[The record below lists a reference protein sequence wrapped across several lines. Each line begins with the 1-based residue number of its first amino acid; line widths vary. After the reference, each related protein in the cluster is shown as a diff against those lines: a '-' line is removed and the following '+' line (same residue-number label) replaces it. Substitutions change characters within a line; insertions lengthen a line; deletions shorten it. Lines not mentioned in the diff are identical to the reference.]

1 MRSSLTISLVLLAVV
16 IVCGVMNIN
25 TTKDI
30 STRYVSAAEELRV
43 LTQDGDWRRAA
54 EAVETYHQTWKDTLE
69 WLQML
74 INHSDG
80 DEVSRALERIE
91 AGIQAQDTATCLE
104 GCAEL
109 REAAEH
115 IYHRDAFTLG
125 NIL

>member
-1 MRSSLTISLVLLAVV
+1 MRSRLTISLTLLAVV
-16 IVCGVMNIN
+16 IVCGVMNIYV
-25 TTKDI
+25 TKNI
-30 STRYVSAAEELRV
+30 SNRYVSAAEELRE
-43 LTQDGDWRRAA
+43 LTGAEDWPRADQTVQA
-54 EAVETYHQTWKDTLE
+54 YHQTWKDTLQ

-91 AGIQAQDTATCLE
+91 AGIRAQEVATCLE

>member
-1 MRSSLTISLVLLAVV
+1 MRSGLRLSLTLLAVV
-16 IVCGVMNIN
+16 IIGGVMNIGL
-25 TTKDI
+25 TRDI
-30 STRYVSAAEELRV
+30 SNRYVSAAEELHEMTFAR
-43 LTQDGDWRRAA
+43 DWQRAA
-54 EAVETYHQTWKDTLE
+54 QTAQAYHQTWRDTLQ

-74 INHSDG
+74 INHQDG

-91 AGIQAQDTATCLE
+91 AGVRAEDVSTCLE

>member
-1 MRSSLTISLVLLAVV
+1 MRSSLMISLVLLAVV
-16 IVCGVMNIN
+16 IVCGVANIYV
-25 TTKDI
+25 TRDI
-30 STRYVSAAEELRV
+30 SNRYVSAAEELREMTKV
-43 LTQDGDWRRAA
+43 QEWERAA
-54 EAVETYHQTWKDTLE
+54 ETVEAYHQRWKGTLE

-91 AGIQAQDTATCLE
+91 AGIQAQEIATCLE

>member
-1 MRSSLTISLVLLAVV
+1 MKSSLTISLVLLAVV
-16 IVCGVMNIN
+16 IVCGVMNIYL
-25 TTKDI
+25 TKDI
-30 STRYVSAAEELRV
+30 SSRYVSAAEELRV
-43 LTQDGDWRRAA
+43 LTKDEQWTRAA
-54 EAVETYHQTWKDTLE
+54 ETVEAYHQSWKGTLE

-91 AGIQAQDTATCLE
+91 AGIQDQDVGTCLE
-104 GCAEL
+104 GCSEL
-109 REAAEH
+109 KEAAEH

>member
-1 MRSSLTISLVLLAVV
+1 MRSGLRISLALLAVV
-16 IVCGVMNIN
+16 IVCGVMNIRV
-25 TTKDI
+25 TKDI
-30 STRYVSAAEELRV
+30 STRYVSAAEELRTLV
-43 LTQDGDWRRAA
+43 QAGDWERAGQTV
-54 EAVETYHQTWKDTLE
+54 EAYHQTWKDTLQ

-74 INHSDG
+74 INHNDG

-91 AGIQAQDTATCLE
+91 AGIQAQDAATCLE

-125 NIL
+125 NVL

>member
-1 MRSSLTISLVLLAVV
+1 MRSGLTVSLVLLAVV
-16 IVCGVMNIN
+16 IACGVGNIFL
-25 TTKDI
+25 TKNI
-30 STRYVSAAEELRV
+30 SNRYVSAAEELTA
-43 LTQDGDWRRAA
+43 LSQAEDWPRASETV
-54 EAVETYHQTWKDTLE
+54 EAYHTSWKDTLA

-74 INHSDG
+74 INHDDG

-91 AGIQAQDTATCLE
+91 AGIQAQDVVTCLE
-104 GCAEL
+104 GCSEL